1 MNMPVVPP
9 PRFAELVLVS
19 AAGEIIGGLPPIPVR
34 TPWWPEAAPIVE
46 AARDRFGLEIVV
58 LRIIGSE
65 REAPPGGR
73 VTYLAETRAPVPDA
87 RPRDGRLDDHPRR
100 MPWARPGGPAADISW
115 ADAVLASH
123 GRARTGPA
131 EQIRT
136 WNLSSLWRLPVSGG
150 FVWLKHVPPFF
161 DHESAVIELLGDRA
175 VPRLIGAEGGRSL
188 LEEIPGE
195 DLYDA
200 GVDVLKPA
208 VSMLVDIQVDLA
220 SRLADLFALG
230 LPDWRGRALA
240 GSIRTVIDRTVD
252 ELSNDEVATLRAF
265 ADDLQ
270 RRFDAIDACGI
281 PDSIVHGDF
290 APGNLRGDGSSLVL
304 LDWGD
309 SGVGHPLLD
318 VPAMIDR
325 APPDAADAL
334 SERWTAE
341 WQSAVPGSDPRR
353 AARLLAPVGAARQ
366 AVIYRKFLDN
376 IEPSEYPYH
385 RKDPADWLRRTVS
398 LLRSERGTAGPVG

>member
-1 MNMPVVPP
+1 VSVPEAPP
-9 PRFAELVLVS
+9 PRFAELVVVS
-19 AAGEIIGGLPPIPVR
+19 PAGVVIGSLPPIPVR

-58 LRIIGSE
+58 LRILDSE
-65 REAPPGGR
+65 PDSPPGGR
-73 VTYLAETRAPVPDA
+73 VTYLVETRDPVPGA
-87 RPRDGRLDDHPRR
+87 EPWGGTLSDHPLR
-100 MPWARPGGPAADISW
+100 MPWARPGGPTADIAW
-115 ADAVLASH
+115 ADGVLASH

-131 EQIRT
+131 QQIRT
-136 WNLSSLWRLPVSGG
+136 WNLSSLWRLPESGG

-161 DHESAVIELLGDRA
+161 DHESSVIELLAGRA
-175 VPRLIGAEGGRSL
+175 VPKLIGADGGRSL
-188 LEEIPGE
+188 LEEIRGE

-200 GVDVLKPA
+200 GVGMLEPA
-208 VSMLVDIQVDLA
+208 VSMLVGIQADLA
-220 SRLADLFALG
+220 GRIDDLLALG
-230 LPDWRGRALA
+230 LPDWRGRAVA
-240 GSIRTVIDRTVD
+240 ESIRAVIDRTVA
-252 ELSNDEVATLRAF
+252 ELSIDDIATLRAF
-265 ADDLQ
+265 ADDLP
-270 RRFDAIDACGI
+270 RRFDEIDACGI

-334 SERWTAE
+334 HERWTAE
-341 WQSAVPGSDPRR
+341 WQSAMPGSDPRR
-353 AARLLAPVGAARQ
+353 AAALLGPVGAARQ

-376 IEPSEYPYH
+376 IEPTEYPYH

-398 LLRSERGTAGPVG
+398 LLRSEPATDGRIR